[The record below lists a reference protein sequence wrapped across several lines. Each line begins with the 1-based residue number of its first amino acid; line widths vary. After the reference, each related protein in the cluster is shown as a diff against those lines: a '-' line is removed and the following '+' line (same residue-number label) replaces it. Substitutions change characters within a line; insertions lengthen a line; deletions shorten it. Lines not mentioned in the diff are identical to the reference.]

1 MSQETHNPLQK
12 YFRQP
17 GAYVKLPSHRSSF
30 FDSEAIEYAKES
42 KEVAV
47 YPMTATDE
55 INFRTPDALVT
66 GDAVLNT
73 IKSCVPEVKDPKKLF
88 KNDIDFLLAVIRCI
102 SYKSFDIEAKC
113 PECKAT
119 NTYTIS
125 LDSIL
130 EAVEYLDN
138 EYPVNLDNGLTIM
151 VTPQK
156 YESTLKYLSIA
167 LEESSFLRTLSGGT
181 PDMMADPER
190 MKKLSKS
197 LQHIS
202 QMSHEIM
209 IDSIAAVINE
219 YDNVNVTDKNYIKEF
234 VSNINTDEVKIIS
247 TEVDR
252 VNAIGLLKDHNV
264 KCTECEHEWK
274 AEMMY
279 DPVAF
284 FTQS

>member
-1 MSQETHNPLQK
+1 MTQESHNPLQK

-17 GAYVKLPSHRSSF
+17 RAYIKLPSHKTNF
-30 FDSEAIEYAKES
+30 FDPEAVEYAKES
-42 KEVAV
+42 KEIAV

-55 INFRTPDALVT
+55 INFRSPDALVT

-73 IKSCVPEVKDPKKLF
+73 IKSCVPEVKNPSKLF
-88 KNDIDFLLAVIRCI
+88 KNDIDFLLAIIRCI
-102 SYKSFDIEAKC
+102 SYKSFDIEANCPKC
-113 PECKAT
+113 KTT
-119 NTYTIS
+119 NTYTVP

-138 EYPVNLDNGLTIM
+138 EYPVNLDNGLTVM
-151 VTPQK
+151 VIPQK
-156 YESTLKYLSIA
+156 YESTLKYLNIA
-167 LEESSFLRTLSGGT
+167 LEESSFLRTLGGGT
-181 PDMMADPER
+181 NMMPNTDK

-197 LQHIS
+197 LEHIS

-209 IDSIAAVINE
+209 IDSIAAIINE
-219 YDNVNVTDKNYIKEF
+219 HDNINVTDKNYIKEF
-234 VSNINTDEVKIIS
+234 VSNINAEEVKIIS

-252 VNAIGLLKDHNV
+252 VNTLGLLKNHEI
-264 KCTECEHEWK
+264 KCTECDHEWK